1 MEANV
6 YIEGEFWATILIPG
20 DSPLAF
26 LAKAITDQVNA
37 VRSPAGLEPANLDCI
52 TCTISLRTGQQLYA
66 EPVTEEHIP

>member
-37 VRSPAGLEPANLDCI
+37 VHSPAGLEPANLNCI
-52 TCTISLRTGQQLYA
+52 TCTISLRTGQKLYA
-66 EPVTEEHIP
+66 QLLAEENLP